1 MSPFCWLLSM
11 CLGML
16 AFGQGILASIMVSY
30 VAKKIL
36 QKLGRPRGGDTN
48 MEVSAPPAE
57 ILAAVD
63 RHGVLAPS
71 FQGLRGRDELIEAM
85 GNRRLASAPSQL
97 NLKPRNIEV
106 RVFFAQSKLQTS
118 IWRRSEYGVAS
129 PIENKHMKRG
139 PPPHPSLA
147 HLIPGLIPIRSP

>member
-1 MSPFCWLLSM
+1 
-11 CLGML
+11 
-16 AFGQGILASIMVSY
+16 MVSY
-30 VAKKIL
+30 VAKKTL

-63 RHGVLAPS
+63 HHGVLAPS

-97 NLKPRNIEV
+97 NLEPRNIEV
-106 RVFFAQSKLQTS
+106 WGFSLSQNC
-118 IWRRSEYGVAS
+118 EHPYGV
-129 PIENKHMKRG
+129 G
-139 PPPHPSLA
+139 PNTESHLGLKTNIWKEGHLHIHPSLIWSQVWFRFA
-147 HLIPGLIPIRSP
+147 HHGLYLNYPKSKLKSSV